1 MVIDNKLLE
10 ILDDS
15 ILGLQTDLFMLKL
28 YLWGRETSAP
38 VEVIANYIDR
48 IYGDIHVRV
57 GDIESLSRLLRH
69 CLRPN
74 AGTQS
79 AAADGSGG
87 GSRHT

>member
-1 MVIDNKLLE
+1 MVIDKELLRD
-10 ILDDS
+10 LDDS

-28 YLWGRETSAP
+28 YIWGRETSAP
-38 VEVIANYIDR
+38 GEVIADYIDR
-48 IYGDIHVRV
+48 IHGDIHVRV
-57 GDIESLSRLLRH
+57 GDIERLSRLLRH
-69 CLRPN
+69 CLQPN